1 MATFMPGF
9 DRPLYAYENCPNLPL
24 PRRLGSFT
32 EFVERVSIFSRDSLI
47 DYGARLLWRDFT
59 YKSANLPDQAM
70 RLWLKRYAAELM
82 VAGLM
87 YGRRPGGLR
96 VTREEFVNLAWEL
109 SQFRE
114 MEDPDSADAADQRA
128 RIHKQLTTF
137 PRLAHLNGDDLRAVW
152 ALWSL
157 SNVVISTHADVNV
170 NPAQLVRSYMIYDRL
185 RNAYGGDTNAEF
197 RAIEQTLFLTSPRL
211 LVRAACFL
219 LGSCLDRPDQDTPGL
234 FYPERGDRE
243 AFPPDVSFDDWMTV
257 AQRFSV
263 KASEFRELGKKLSG
277 GHEPKSLRQAFR
289 ILQFNPIIELDDYPE
304 QAFLIAG
311 ADRMFMAVS
320 RFLFEDSV
328 AHLGQ
333 RCGRNANGERGSAF
347 EQYLRD
353 VLADTAIRRVP
364 ERDTKTPDFE
374 WLGTRYG
381 VILEA
386 KVKVVP
392 DAAEHSAD
400 AFVAAWQNL
409 SEAIDQA
416 SKYIELR
423 PDVKARRWVLIVLV
437 HDPVTSE
444 RTSFRYAASRWRML
458 DGTPLIA
465 LAVLDAQDI
474 EHLIQTRSADDVGEM
489 IERLWNQGLAA
500 HPMNQPPDVAP
511 YRETTFLPPVQTAYT
526 DLFGFPPDVDGH

>member
-1 MATFMPGF
+1 MATFIPGF
-9 DRPLYAYENCPNLPL
+9 ERPLFAYEDCPNLTL
-24 PRRLGSFT
+24 PRRLGSFS
-32 EFVERVSIFSRDSLI
+32 EFAERVSLFSRDSLI
-47 DYGARLLWRDFT
+47 DYAARLLWRDFT
-59 YKSANLPDQAM
+59 YKSATLPDAAM

-87 YGRRPGGLR
+87 YGRRPGGHR
-96 VTREEFVNLAWEL
+96 VTKEEFINLEWEL

-114 MEDPDSADAADQRA
+114 IEDPDSADAAEQRS
-128 RIHKQLTTF
+128 RIHARLASF
-137 PRLAHLNGDDLRAVW
+137 PRFAYLNSDDLRAVW
-152 ALWSL
+152 AIWSL

-170 NPAQLVRSYMIYDRL
+170 NPVQLVRSYMIYDRL

-197 RAIEQTLFLTSPRL
+197 RAIEHALFLTSPRL
-211 LVRAACFL
+211 FVRSASFL
-219 LGSCLDRPDQDTPGL
+219 LGSCLGRPEHDTPGL

-243 AFPPDVSFDDWMTV
+243 AFPPDVSFDDWMGVT
-257 AQRFSV
+257 QRFSV
-263 KASEFRELGKKLSG
+263 KASQFRELGEKLSG
-277 GHEPKSLRQAFR
+277 SYEPKALRRAFR
-289 ILQFNPIIELDDYPE
+289 MLQFNPVVELDDYPE
-304 QAFLIAG
+304 PAFLITG
-311 ADRMFMAVS
+311 PDRMFMAVS
-320 RFLFEDSV
+320 RFLFENSV

-353 VLADTAIRRVP
+353 VLAGTAIQRVP
-364 ERDTKTPDFE
+364 EGDTKTPDFE
-374 WLGTRYG
+374 WLGSRYG

-423 PDVKARRWVLIVLV
+423 PDVQSRRWVLIVLV
-437 HDPVTSE
+437 HDPATSE
-444 RTSFRYAASRWRML
+444 RTSFRYAAARWRML
-458 DGTPLIA
+458 DGTPLVA

-474 EHLIQTRSADDVGEM
+474 EYLIQTRSADDVGEM
-489 IERLWNQGLAA
+489 IERLWKQGLSA
-500 HPMNQPPDVAP
+500 HPINQPPDVDP
-511 YRETTFLPPVQTAYT
+511 YRETTYLPPVQTTYA
-526 DLFGFPPDVDGH
+526 DLFGLSPDVNEH